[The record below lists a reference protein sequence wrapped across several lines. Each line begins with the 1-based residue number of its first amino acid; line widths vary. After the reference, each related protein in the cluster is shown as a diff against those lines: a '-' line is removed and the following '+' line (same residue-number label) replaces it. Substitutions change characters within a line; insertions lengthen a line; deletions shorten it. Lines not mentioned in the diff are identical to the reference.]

1 MDEER
6 IPSCEQNRAVEGEA
20 IDFLASLHWDEA
32 NEISILQN
40 PFTFFSPWRTNLE
53 TKVKKTTKR
62 KIKMATTETCKGED
76 IQFDIRKSFE
86 HHLTLPKSNLNALKK
101 RNSPTLYK
109 TADVDQCKKL
119 TKIHKET
126 HLIKPPN
133 LEEFHLSKSKKNKL
147 NNYNPLPALSVPLVD
162 CRSDHLVEAIKQ
174 RMEEIEKDE
183 KRRTMSE
190 PPVAQRGNNQG
201 GGFHGL
207 SIGQT
212 RFTRVPPP
220 PHSHTHTHTTA
231 VDLLPVISGKKVA
244 ISGQRLKTGLC
255 K

>member
-6 IPSCEQNRAVEGEA
+6 IPSCEQNRAAEGEA

-32 NEISILQN
+32 NEVSILQN

-53 TKVKKTTKR
+53 TKVKKITKR
-62 KIKMATTETCKGED
+62 KIKVTTNDMSRNED
-76 IQFDIRKSFE
+76 FQFDIRKSFE
-86 HHLTLPKSNLNALKK
+86 HHLTLPKSNLNAIKK
-101 RNSPTLYK
+101 GNSPTLSK
-109 TADVDQCKKL
+109 SVEVDQCKK
-119 TKIHKET
+119 TAKMNSKEA
-126 HLIKPPN
+126 HLLKPPN
-133 LEEFHLSKSKKNKL
+133 LDEFPTSKTKKSKL
-147 NNYNPLPALSVPLVD
+147 NPYNPLPALSVPLVD
-162 CRSDHLVEAIKQ
+162 CRSDRLVEAIKQ

-183 KRRTMSE
+183 KRRSISE
-190 PPVAQRGNNQG
+190 PPVAQRTINAGS
-201 GGFHGL
+201 GFQGL

-220 PHSHTHTHTTA
+220 PHTHTTA
-231 VDLLPVISGKKVA
+231 VDLLPAISGKKVA